1 MALYAYC
8 IIPFNKVTDS
18 NPLIHEL
25 AGLLNRSSAAVKM
38 KIGNFGSFDPKL
50 QQNNISGLINVS
62 RIDREVWNH
71 YSQNW
76 SQLPIDTAKIV
87 AQLQTKGATEF
98 HNLIDIANNPNLDST
113 SIDHTT
119 TSRIGQQF
127 FRQSVLSAYSCQCC
141 ISGIH
146 EATLLE
152 ACHISPWSEDTPNR
166 LNPANGLCLNPLF
179 HVLFDKL
186 YISISPDYVLHISTQ
201 LMERCDPANSTYGY
215 LMEKN
220 NSKIIL
226 PSRFLPDK
234 NLLAIHFNKFNNQ

>member
-25 AGLLNRSSAAVKM
+25 ATLLNRTSAAVKM

-62 RIDREVWNH
+62 KLDREVWIH

-76 SQLPIDTAKIV
+76 SQLPIDTAKII
-87 AQLQTKGATEF
+87 AQLQTKGANGF
-98 HNLIDIANNPNLDST
+98 QNLMGIANNQNIDST
-113 SIDHTT
+113 SIDNISK
-119 TSRIGQQF
+119 SRIGQQF
-127 FRQSVLSAYSCQCC
+127 FRQSVLSAYSCRCC

-146 EATLLE
+146 EAAILE
-152 ACHISPWSEDTPNR
+152 ACHISPWSEDMPNR

-186 YISISPDYVLHISTQ
+186 YISISPDYILHISQQ
-201 LMERCDPANSTYGY
+201 LMERCDPGNSTYEY
-215 LMEKN
+215 LTGKN

-226 PSRFLPDK
+226 PSRFLPDR